1 MLIQRLILKV
11 SQLKIVK
18 LLFGFGMVGIITTS
32 TAITLY
38 FLLLER
44 MELPIYPV
52 YIGVNII
59 TTCLSYLLNT
69 IFTFKE
75 KITLKSSFRYYVT
88 YGIGLTIGLI
98 LLTVFKL
105 IFPYSSFVLVLLTIL
120 PRIAIT
126 FYLVNKFVYK

>member
-1 MLIQRLILKV
+1 MLIQKLIFKI
-11 SQLKIVK
+11 SQIKLFK
-18 LLFGFGMVGIITTS
+18 LLFSFGLVGIVTTS

-38 FLLLER
+38 YFLLES
-44 MELPIYPV
+44 MEFPIYPV

-59 TTCLSYLLNT
+59 TTCLSYILNT
-69 IFTFKE
+69 LFTFKE

-98 LLTVFKL
+98 LLTLFKL
-105 IFPYSSFVLVLLTIL
+105 VFPYSSFVLVLLTIV

-126 FYLVNKFVYK
+126 FYLVNRFVYK